1 MKQETKK
8 QLENF
13 VLDFEKGEKEI
24 SDRFEIY
31 QCVNCKRIDTKEKF
45 LRCHTS
51 VRSKEYTDYIYKG
64 IHPPNNIKNEFL
76 KKFFEPKCPKC
87 ESSAIILYEEK

>member
-13 VLDFEKGEKEI
+13 VLDFESGEKEI
-24 SDRFEIY
+24 NDRFEIY

-45 LRCHTS
+45 SNCHS
-51 VRSKEYTDYIYKG
+51 YIRSKEYMDYLEKG
-64 IHPPNNIKNEFL
+64 QHPPDNIRNQFL

-87 ESSAIILYEEK
+87 ESSAIILYKEK